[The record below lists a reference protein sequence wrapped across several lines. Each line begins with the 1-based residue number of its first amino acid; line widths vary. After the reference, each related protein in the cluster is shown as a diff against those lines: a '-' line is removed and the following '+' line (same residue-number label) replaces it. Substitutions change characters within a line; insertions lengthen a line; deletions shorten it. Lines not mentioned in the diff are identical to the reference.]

1 MLAPTLII
9 ISMIHI
15 TVELHMQRCTIVS
28 TLTCLFISTLITV
41 SLIQIKRL
49 KKDNNLNHVVHNIYG
64 RVVYKLELFG
74 FQVLVYKL

>member
-28 TLTCLFISTLITV
+28 MLTCLFISTLITV
-41 SLIQIKRL
+41 SLIQIKSL
-49 KKDNNLNHVVHNIYG
+49 KKDNNLNQI
-64 RVVYKLELFG
+64 
-74 FQVLVYKL
+74 

>member
-49 KKDNNLNHVVHNIYG
+49 KNDNNLNQI
-64 RVVYKLELFG
+64 
-74 FQVLVYKL
+74 